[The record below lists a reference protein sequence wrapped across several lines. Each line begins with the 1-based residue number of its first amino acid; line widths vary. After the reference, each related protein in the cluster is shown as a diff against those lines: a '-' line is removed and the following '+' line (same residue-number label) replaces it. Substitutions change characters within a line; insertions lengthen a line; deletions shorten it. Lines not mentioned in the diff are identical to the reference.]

1 MDPTEGAAE
10 APAVTAVPR
19 ELLEEMLWF
28 FRVEDATPW
37 NYSILALTVVVVGIS
52 VFLLIRS
59 IQANRNLKM
68 QPLEKET
75 PEVLYL
81 SEVRPKDDRSLDNLR
96 ETLLSKKPDFAQEQ
110 TELKDRDLPSVL
122 ISNPSESDS

>member
-1 MDPTEGAAE
+1 MNPTEGAVG
-10 APAVTAVPR
+10 APAGTSVSR
-19 ELLEEMLWF
+19 ELLEEMLWL

-52 VFLLIRS
+52 IFLLIRS
-59 IQANRNLKM
+59 IQADRNPKM

-81 SEVRPKDDRSLDNLR
+81 REVRSKDDRSLDNLR

-122 ISNPSESDS
+122 IPNPSESDS